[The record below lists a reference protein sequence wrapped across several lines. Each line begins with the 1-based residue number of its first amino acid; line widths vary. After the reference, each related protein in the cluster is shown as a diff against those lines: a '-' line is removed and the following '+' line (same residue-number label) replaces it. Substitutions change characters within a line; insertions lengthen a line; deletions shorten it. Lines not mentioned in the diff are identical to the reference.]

1 MGLRLRLILV
11 LAIPL
16 VLVVGVYGLWRIRIE
31 RAELLA
37 ETERNLALTA
47 KAIQIAVENALR
59 DRQIGDV
66 RQLLAEIVSGQE
78 QIDRIRVFDARGA
91 ALLVS
96 NPLPIGDDVP
106 EEAIRGVLRYGMPEW
121 FYSRRGKQPVLYYI
135 VPLRDRRNRIDGA
148 IEIVQLA
155 SAVEN
160 RVRDAAWDVAI
171 RLGAVLS
178 LVALLSGL
186 MLQRQV
192 LLPLARLLDGIRR
205 LGQGEAAAPLPIERR
220 DELGRV
226 AAAFNEMAE
235 QLDAARRRL
244 LEETERALD
253 LERQLRHAQTLAVA
267 GRLAT
272 SLAHEVGTPLNIIS
286 GRAETLLQG
295 LPRDDRRREELSVII
310 GQIDRISGIIRSLLA
325 AVRPDRPKIEE
336 VDLVGGVLERVLPL
350 LRHAARRRAVA
361 LEADVPPDVGRV
373 LADANQLQQ
382 LVINLV
388 MNGVEAIAD
397 GGTVRVEAARAESDG
412 RPGVRLSVRDTGPGI
427 PADLRA
433 RVFEPF
439 FTTKPP
445 GQGTG
450 LGLTICRDIA
460 REHGGYIE
468 AGEAPGG
475 GAVVSVWLPAAAR
488 A

>member
-1 MGLRLRLILV
+1 
-11 LAIPL
+11 
-16 VLVVGVYGLWRIRIE
+16 
-31 RAELLA
+31 
-37 ETERNLALTA
+37 
-47 KAIQIAVENALR
+47 
-59 DRQIGDV
+59 
-66 RQLLAEIVSGQE
+66 
-78 QIDRIRVFDARGA
+78 
-91 ALLVS
+91 
-96 NPLPIGDDVP
+96 
-106 EEAIRGVLRYGMPEW
+106 
-121 FYSRRGKQPVLYYI
+121 
-135 VPLRDRRNRIDGA
+135 
-148 IEIVQLA
+148 
-155 SAVEN
+155 
-160 RVRDAAWDVAI
+160 
-171 RLGAVLS
+171 
-178 LVALLSGL
+178 
-186 MLQRQV
+186 
-192 LLPLARLLDGIRR
+192 
-205 LGQGEAAAPLPIERR
+205 
-220 DELGRV
+220 
-226 AAAFNEMAE
+226 MAE

-412 RPGVRLSVRDTGPGI
+412 RPGVRLSVPDTGPGI

-475 GAVVSVWLPAAAR
+475 GAVVGVWLPAAAR